1 MKRKITKEL
10 RRFSRAKLGPV
21 PVPRRRSWIR
31 RVWDWMCG
39 VEEAE
44 PINYERRAY
53 RNMKKQFKRWRQA
66 QVMPAAGKR
75 VVRRRRRQRVA
86 HA

>member
-53 RNMKKQFKRWRQA
+53 RNMKKQFKRWKQRTA
-66 QVMPAAGKR
+66 IPEP
-75 VVRRRRRQRVA
+75 VRRRQTRSRSRVA
-86 HA
+86 IQ